1 MLAINKLK
9 SILTGNQTLIN
20 GALFSVF
27 SFVNKGFGFILLM
40 ILAGFI
46 SPGEYG
52 YLSLF
57 NTVMMFL
64 GYFRALSTEG
74 YISVAFFHEGEG
86 GIKNTVSCVFATS
99 FLFSLLLLAL
109 LLIFGGFFARLLDL
123 PLNILYIS
131 VPITFFSLYANL
143 NLDYVRIRER
153 VGLYGLLSCGN
164 ALLNF
169 VLAILL
175 VKYMNKG
182 WEGRVYSEVIC
193 AILFGVIGLV
203 WFLRSKY
210 IGVPDLKYWK
220 QMLIW
225 GIPLI
230 PHLATHFFRQGCDSY
245 IINNYHTIEDVGLFN
260 FALTLANIISMIGY
274 GFNQSNSVDIYKV
287 LGNPDISNERKS
299 TILEKQR
306 KVIRRVYF
314 VATVF
319 VTIVGYF
326 LIPMILPKY
335 AGAMN
340 YYLLLAIYAFGICLY
355 LLYTNYL
362 FYYKKTKSIMY
373 VTFSS
378 AILHLLLS
386 LTLTQYSLFFTC
398 CIYCITQFFVVA
410 IIRKLALRELEY
422 ELTM

>member
-131 VPITFFSLYANL
+131 VPITFFSLHANL

-210 IGVPDLKYWK
+210 IGMPDLKYWK

-230 PHLATHFFRQGCDSY
+230 PHLATQFFRQGCDTY
-245 IINNYHTIEDVGLFN
+245 IINSFHTIEDVGLFN
-260 FALTLANIISMIGY
+260 FALTLANIVSMIGY
-274 GFNQSNSVDIYKV
+274 GFNQSNSVDIFKV
-287 LGNPDISNERKS
+287 LGNRDMSNE
-299 TILEKQR
+299 EKIIKLSNQR
-306 KVIRRVYF
+306 RVIRRLFIGAAVIVTLFVYLL
-314 VATVF
+314 VPLVLPKYSGAM
-319 VTIVGYF
+319 IYF
-326 LIPMILPKY
+326 LILSVY
-335 AGAMN
+335 AM
-340 YYLLLAIYAFGICLY
+340 GICLY

-362 FYYKKTKSIMY
+362 FYFKETKSIMY

-386 LTLTQYSLFFTC
+386 LVLTRYSLLFTC
-398 CIYCITQFFVVA
+398 GIYCITQIFVVFL
-410 IIRKLALRELEY
+410 IRGLALKKMNSEL
-422 ELTM
+422 LV